1 MKRFNNN
8 LGNSGLLKKSEYG
21 ISAISKFMI
30 FFLLFLIPC
39 IMLNCDKEIKKLI
52 APDETH
58 FPGTPTNVKAIVD
71 DASILISWQMSDTSG
86 IHYYYIYRKDSV
98 VTEMGLLDSS
108 FVMKY
113 EDNNVINER
122 IYYYQVAAV
131 NDSGYVGKRSA
142 EVSARPN
149 MFNIIIENG
158 EEYTNNKRVTL
169 TLIAP
174 SNTRN
179 MMFANDSLFINASW
193 INYTTTMTNWEL
205 SQGDGTKFVY
215 VKFKDYD
222 GNVTKNRIFD
232 TIILDTKAIISEVTE
247 NTNGQIKVPG
257 QNIHFTLNS
266 GEQAGTATIDIGN
279 AATGIKL
286 YDDGTSG
293 DTQAN
298 DGLYEVEYR
307 IPSGIK
313 TKNAIV
319 TGHFTDRVNNVA
331 EDATALG
338 RVTIGQDP
346 LAVTLYPPTTTGEQE
361 KSLELYWSQYTDDDF
376 SSYRLYRKTSA
387 GVDTLSNLVT
397 TINNKETTNHTD
409 TGVKEN
415 IEYYYRVFVFD
426 TFGGAK
432 GSNEVKGQVSYDD
445 ENPTPVSLLT
455 PTPVGNSLTSL
466 HLTWSKNSDDDFES
480 YRIYRTEAP
489 AQVDSTSFLVNII
502 YDQDIINYDDADL
515 KEDTEYNY
523 QIYVFD
529 TGGKSAGSNKVT
541 GKTNAN
547 EPPTPV
553 TLLKPT
559 PVGNSTNS
567 LTLSWSKNAD
577 EDFSS
582 YRIYREEAPAIVDSN
597 SFVVEIIYDQNTTNY
612 EDSNLKDNTEYNY
625 RVYVFDTG
633 GSSAGSNTVI
643 GKTNDNNPPTAVTLL
658 TPTPVMNSVTSLNL
672 IWSKNGDEDF
682 ESYRIYRA
690 ESPQEVNTTSFLV
703 DVLYDQSITN
713 YQDTNLKENTEYN
726 YRVYVFDTSGKSTG
740 SNMVTGKTNVNNP
753 PTAVSLLT
761 PTPVMNSVTSLNL
774 IWSINEDVD
783 FESYRIYRAES
794 PQEVNTTSFLVD
806 VLYNQSITNYQDTN
820 LKENTEYNYRV
831 YVFDTGGK
839 STGSNMVTGKTNEN
853 QPPNPVTLLNPTP
866 VGNSTT
872 SLNLSWSKNA
882 DEDFVSY
889 RIYREQAP
897 TPVDSNSFAV
907 DIIYD
912 QNTTYY
918 EDTNLK
924 EDTQYNYRVYVFD
937 EGGKAAG
944 SNMVTGK
951 TNFNEPPTA
960 VTLLTPTPVGNL
972 TTSLNL
978 SWSKNADEDFV
989 SYRIYREQAPKS
1001 VDSNSFV
1008 IGIIYNQNTTDYE
1021 DANLKENTEY
1031 NYRVYVFDD
1040 GGKATGSNMVTGKTN
1055 FNEPPTAV
1063 TLLPPLPVRNSS
1075 TSLNLSWSK
1084 NADEDFVSYRIY
1096 REEAPKSVDS
1106 NSFVAEIIYDQNTTD
1121 YEDTNLKEDTQY
1133 NYRIYVFDEGGK
1145 ATGSNTATGKTNA
1158 NQPPT
1163 PVVLAQ
1169 PAVFDSTIL
1178 ELTWTQN
1185 NDLDFQDYQIYRSET
1200 SPVNTSGV
1208 PITII
1213 SDPYTTQYYDANLT
1227 TNKTYYYRVVV
1238 TDQGGLSSVSNETS
1252 GTPRP

>member
-1 MKRFNNN
+1 MKWFNNN
-8 LGNSGLLKKSEYG
+8 FGNSGLMKKLEYG
-21 ISAISKFMI
+21 ISAISKFVI
-30 FFLLFLIPC
+30 FFFLFLIPC

-52 APDETH
+52 APDEIH
-58 FPGTPTNVKAIVD
+58 FPGSPTNVKVIVD

-86 IHYYYIYRKDSV
+86 IHHYYIYRKDSV
-98 VTEMGLLDSS
+98 TTEMGLLDSS
-108 FVMKY
+108 FVMNYK
-113 EDNNVINER
+113 DNNVINER

-397 TINNKETTNHTD
+397 TINTKETTNHTD

-489 AQVDSTSFLVNII
+489 ETLKKILNII
-502 YDQDIINYDDADL
+502 IKYMFLILVVNPQAVIKLLA
-515 KEDTEYNY
+515 KQTPMSR
-523 QIYVFD
+523 QI
-529 TGGKSAGSNKVT
+529 
-541 GKTNAN
+541 
-547 EPPTPV
+547 
-553 TLLKPT
+553 L
-559 PVGNSTNS
+559 
-567 LTLSWSKNAD
+567 
-577 EDFSS
+577 
-582 YRIYREEAPAIVDSN
+582 
-597 SFVVEIIYDQNTTNY
+597 
-612 EDSNLKDNTEYNY
+612 
-625 RVYVFDTG
+625 
-633 GSSAGSNTVI
+633 
-643 GKTNDNNPPTAVTLL
+643 
-658 TPTPVMNSVTSLNL
+658 
-672 IWSKNGDEDF
+672 
-682 ESYRIYRA
+682 
-690 ESPQEVNTTSFLV
+690 
-703 DVLYDQSITN
+703 
-713 YQDTNLKENTEYN
+713 
-726 YRVYVFDTSGKSTG
+726 
-740 SNMVTGKTNVNNP
+740 
-753 PTAVSLLT
+753 
-761 PTPVMNSVTSLNL
+761 
-774 IWSINEDVD
+774 
-783 FESYRIYRAES
+783 
-794 PQEVNTTSFLVD
+794 
-806 VLYNQSITNYQDTN
+806 
-820 LKENTEYNYRV
+820 
-831 YVFDTGGK
+831 
-839 STGSNMVTGKTNEN
+839 
-853 QPPNPVTLLNPTP
+853 
-866 VGNSTT
+866 
-872 SLNLSWSKNA
+872 
-882 DEDFVSY
+882 
-889 RIYREQAP
+889 
-897 TPVDSNSFAV
+897 
-907 DIIYD
+907 
-912 QNTTYY
+912 
-918 EDTNLK
+918 
-924 EDTQYNYRVYVFD
+924 
-937 EGGKAAG
+937 
-944 SNMVTGK
+944 
-951 TNFNEPPTA
+951 
-960 VTLLTPTPVGNL
+960 
-972 TTSLNL
+972 
-978 SWSKNADEDFV
+978 
-989 SYRIYREQAPKS
+989 
-1001 VDSNSFV
+1001 
-1008 IGIIYNQNTTDYE
+1008 
-1021 DANLKENTEY
+1021 
-1031 NYRVYVFDD
+1031 
-1040 GGKATGSNMVTGKTN
+1040 
-1055 FNEPPTAV
+1055 
-1063 TLLPPLPVRNSS
+1063 
-1075 TSLNLSWSK
+1075 
-1084 NADEDFVSYRIY
+1084 
-1096 REEAPKSVDS
+1096 
-1106 NSFVAEIIYDQNTTD
+1106 
-1121 YEDTNLKEDTQY
+1121 
-1133 NYRIYVFDEGGK
+1133 
-1145 ATGSNTATGKTNA
+1145 
-1158 NQPPT
+1158 
-1163 PVVLAQ
+1163 
-1169 PAVFDSTIL
+1169 
-1178 ELTWTQN
+1178 
-1185 NDLDFQDYQIYRSET
+1185 
-1200 SPVNTSGV
+1200 
-1208 PITII
+1208 
-1213 SDPYTTQYYDANLT
+1213 
-1227 TNKTYYYRVVV
+1227 
-1238 TDQGGLSSVSNETS
+1238 
-1252 GTPRP
+1252 